1 MKVYGHPMSTC
12 TRKVLM
18 TLAEKGH
25 RADFV
30 MVDIMKG
37 EGHNAEHLARQPWGQ
52 IPAFEDDD
60 GWQMYES
67 RAICRYLDAKL
78 SGPSL
83 MPADLRQRA
92 LVEQWISI
100 ETSNFTAPAMKIIY
114 NLVFG
119 KMFGKEPDMA
129 AVEEGRKGVKKAVAV
144 MERQLENR
152 NFLVGDGLT
161 LADIFFMP
169 YIEYL
174 AAAGELGLI
183 DASERVG
190 HWWRRLSERP
200 TWQQVS
206 GRTNAA
212 S

>member
-18 TLAEKGH
+18 TLAEKGA
-25 RADFV
+25 RAEFV
-30 MVDIMKG
+30 LVDIMKG
-37 EGHNAEHLARQPWGQ
+37 EGHAPEHLARQPFGQ
-52 IPAFEDDD
+52 VPVFEEDD
-60 GWQMYES
+60 GWQVYES

-92 LVEQWISI
+92 EVEQWISI
-100 ETSNFTAPAMKIIY
+100 EASNFTPPAMKVIY
-114 NLVFG
+114 QLLFSKFFGTEPNL
-119 KMFGKEPDMA
+119 A
-129 AVEEGRKGVKKAVAV
+129 IAEEGKKGVRKAVAV
-144 MERQLENR
+144 MDKQLQGR

-174 AAAGELGLI
+174 AMAGEIGLI
-183 DASERVG
+183 AESERVG
-190 HWWRRLSERP
+190 AWWKRLSERP
-200 TWQQVS
+200 TWQQVAGKTGS
-206 GRTNAA
+206 AA
-212 S
+212 